1 MSKGEEI
8 EIRNSGLDHSYI
20 KYPHHWSPRRLYSM
34 TGADWEA
41 RINFDRMRRERL
53 ARAKEAMEKF
63 DLGAMVLYHGAN
75 VRYVTGVYQGM
86 WKYSI
91 FIRYAVLCRD
101 GEPVLFETVGSD
113 MESAK
118 LDCPWMQ
125 GRVRPAI
132 TWTWSEGATERQVK
146 NMVAG
151 VVDLLKEKKVIGE
164 KIGVDIMD
172 MWVHAAFQEAGV
184 KLVNAWPAMSHA
196 RVIKTVDE
204 LECCKYSAAIADA
217 CLDMIRNEWL
227 KQPGLTESQLAGNI
241 MKYFTDHGFE
251 EGQAF
256 CVASGG
262 NTNPYHRWWSDKPIR
277 KGDLVITDIGG
288 RGPGGGYYVDVTRTF
303 ICGDAAPK
311 AEEKKLYKETLETMN
326 GAISEAWP
334 GRTTADAA
342 KHFPVYDDDVYKT
355 CSLFQFGHSIGLT
368 LYEGMWISRG
378 FSLDFPAEFKQNM
391 YMAMETYSGKP
402 GLEQAVRLEQNVVI
416 TDNGPVLFTLFP
428 FEEKFLE

>member
-1 MSKGEEI
+1 MSKSEEI
-8 EIRNSGLDHSYI
+8 EIRKSGLDHSYI
-20 KYPHHWSPRRLYSM
+20 HAPHHWSPRRLYSM
-34 TGADWEA
+34 SGADWEG
-41 RINFDRMRRERL
+41 RIDFDRMRKERL
-53 ARAKEAMEKF
+53 AQARKAMEDL

-86 WKYSI
+86 WKYNI

-101 GEPVLFETVGSD
+101 SEPVLFETVGSD

-118 LDCPWMQ
+118 LDCPWMY
-125 GRVRPAI
+125 GRIRPAI

-151 VVDLLKEKKVIGE
+151 VVDYLKEKKVYGE

-172 MWVHAAFQEAGV
+172 MWVHAAYQEAGV
-184 KLVNAWPAMSHA
+184 KLVNAWPAMSQA

-204 LECCKYSAAIADA
+204 LECCKHSAAIADG
-217 CLDMIRNEWL
+217 CLDMIRNQWL

-241 MKYFTDHGFE
+241 MKYFTDRGFE
-251 EGQAF
+251 EGEAF

-277 KGDLVITDIGG
+277 KGDFVITDIGG

-303 ICGDAAPK
+303 ICGDAAPTK
-311 AEEKKLYKETLETMN
+311 QEKEMYKETLGQLN
-326 GAISEAWP
+326 GMISEGCP
-334 GRTTADAA
+334 GKNTADAA
-342 KHFPVYDDDVYKT
+342 KHLPVYDDDVYKT
-355 CSLFQFGHSIGLT
+355 CSLFHFGHSIGLT

-378 FSLDFPAEFKQNM
+378 FSLEYPAPFKQNM

-402 GLEQAVRLEQNVVI
+402 GIEQAVRLEQNIVI